1 MFTVLEDK
9 NAPVPSGNRV
19 PFRLSSIIMGGRDGL
34 ILLQDRFNQ
43 LSALQRRTAMSSIYE
58 AGSSEQKKI
67 YNNSFELFYQ
77 VSLGMSCLL
86 VLRNRNIIH
95 SNNTR
100 YCMAVVGQN
109 QDKSLSYST
118 SITTLHIKWALQCV
132 GARVLTYLHPE
143 YGMNLGSGVDDPSDN
158 NDPGLPVQEAAYSSV
173 SKCLDTVIKTRIALY
188 AVVYRTNAGQER
200 FLYETAA
207 AVLCVVVVKE
217 VGLSLPT
224 EDYYQALVNVRNTS
238 FAHNGGGILIQ
249 NNIIEYLNLDE
260 NEWRQVEELLKLVLK
275 KARAQ
280 YATEFQKINPI

>member
-1 MFTVLEDK
+1 
-9 NAPVPSGNRV
+9 
-19 PFRLSSIIMGGRDGL
+19 
-34 ILLQDRFNQ
+34 
-43 LSALQRRTAMSSIYE
+43 
-58 AGSSEQKKI
+58 
-67 YNNSFELFYQ
+67 
-77 VSLGMSCLL
+77 
-86 VLRNRNIIH
+86 
-95 SNNTR
+95 
-100 YCMAVVGQN
+100 
-109 QDKSLSYST
+109 
-118 SITTLHIKWALQCV
+118 
-132 GARVLTYLHPE
+132 
-143 YGMNLGSGVDDPSDN
+143 MNLGSGVDDPSDN
-158 NDPGLPVQEAAYSSV
+158 NDPGLPIQGEAYLSL
-173 SKCLDTVIKTRIALY
+173 SKCLDTVIKTRIALD

-275 KARAQ
+275 EARAQ